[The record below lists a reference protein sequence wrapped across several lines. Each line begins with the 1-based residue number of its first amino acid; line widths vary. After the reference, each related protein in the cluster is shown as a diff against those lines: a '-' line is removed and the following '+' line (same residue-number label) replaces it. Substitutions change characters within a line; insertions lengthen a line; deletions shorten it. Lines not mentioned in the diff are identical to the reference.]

1 MANFLEKVRDSSKN
15 SRGEPRETERL
26 GTMHLL
32 NQWDRWIFARET
44 YEVMIIKTK
53 KYQLPT
59 TTYIKMGLVSI
70 LKEQWWVILIALA
83 ICCGYFW
90 IDSFWWFFGA
100 VLAYGLYVLFWAIQ
114 FTGVT
119 QMEQNKPIFQK
130 MAYEIDSRQIL
141 MKVNAKEG
149 MPVQWN
155 MIKRVSITKD
165 AFVLYLSKAQFIH
178 LPFRIFNSDNDKKF
192 LEAILKRKE
201 LI

>member
-1 MANFLEKVRDSSKN
+1 MVNFLEKVRDSPKN
-15 SRGEPRETERL
+15 SRGEARETEIL

-32 NQWDRWIFARET
+32 NQGDRWIFARET
-44 YEVMIIKTK
+44 FEAMIIKTK

-90 IDSFWWFFGA
+90 IASLWWFFGA
-100 VLAYGLYVLFWAIQ
+100 LVAYGLYVLFWAIQ

-141 MKVNAKEG
+141 MKINAKEG

-155 MIKRVSITKD
+155 MIKRVTITKD